1 MAIPIPGEK
10 TEAAVGKVASTG
22 REDPT
27 GTIRVLC
34 HDDPRHEGDARPLAA
49 RLQPI
54 TERYRALP
62 DSGEIADKAFFDDL
76 SGNL

>member
-1 MAIPIPGEK
+1 MAILIPDEK
-10 TEAAVGKVASTG
+10 TEAAVGKFASTG

-34 HDDPRHEGDARPLAA
+34 ENEPRHQGGTSPLSA

-54 TERYRALP
+54 IERYRALP
-62 DSGEIADKAFFDDL
+62 DSGEIADKGFFDDL
-76 SGNL
+76 SGNV